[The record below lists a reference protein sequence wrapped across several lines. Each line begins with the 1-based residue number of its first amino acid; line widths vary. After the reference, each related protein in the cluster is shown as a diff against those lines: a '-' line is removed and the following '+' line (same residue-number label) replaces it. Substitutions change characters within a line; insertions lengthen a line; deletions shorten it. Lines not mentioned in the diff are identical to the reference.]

1 MNSFWFKFLSFF
13 VLVCLTACGQGGSA
27 TETPPVETQIP
38 VRTEQRVPA
47 QTATTLPTAIP
58 TLEPTPSWT
67 STITSTGLITTV
79 PTITTTIMA
88 AGTPNLTPGV
98 EITSTPV
105 VSLTQVII
113 TTTVLTKTWTF
124 SDVQVTGSGS
134 VRQVA
139 WKQDGGQFA
148 VATSAGLFLYN
159 TDLLEMERSFN
170 VGETV
175 QSVAF
180 GLDEDLLV
188 SGGLKGDIQWWF
200 PDTGKFGG
208 SFEGGLLGITSL
220 VFPYQI
226 DSLISGS
233 DDGTVR
239 VWVASQILNPFIT
252 EYEPKNLWHAADR
265 VTSVDIN
272 PNFQIAAAGSYK
284 EVSIWNLQTGE
295 PVQTFAVAD
304 SSNHLRLWN
313 TGSWELTHDI
323 PLDGF
328 ESISA
333 LDFSPN
339 GMMIA
344 LGSKTG
350 KVMLWNLENNTL
362 SDPETQYPFPVTDVA
377 FHPREPILISSYR
390 DGLVR
395 LWSYQP

>member
-1 MNSFWFKFLSFF
+1 M
-13 VLVCLTACGQGGSA
+13 
-27 TETPPVETQIP
+27 P
-38 VRTEQRVPA
+38 VRTEQRAPA
-47 QTATTLPTAIP
+47 QTATTLLTAIP
-58 TLEPTPSWT
+58 TLEPSPIWT
-67 STITSTGLITTV
+67 STITSTGVITTV
-79 PTITTTIMA
+79 PTITTTIIT
-88 AGTPNLTPGV
+88 AGTPDLTPGV
-98 EITSTPV
+98 EIISTPG
-105 VSLTQVII
+105 VSLTLVTT

-124 SDVQVTGSGS
+124 SDVLVTGSGAIH
-134 VRQVA
+134 QVA

-159 TDLLEMERSFN
+159 ADLLEMERSFS
-170 VGETV
+170 VGETI

-180 GLDEDLLV
+180 GLNEGLLV
-188 SGGLKGDIQWWF
+188 SGGLNGDIQWWF

-208 SFEGGLLGITSL
+208 SFDGGLLGITSL
-220 VFPYQI
+220 VFPYQG

-239 VWVASQILNPFIT
+239 VWVPSQILNPAIT
-252 EYEPKNLWHAADR
+252 QYEPKNLWHAADR

-272 PNFQIAAAGSYK
+272 PNFQIAVAGSYK

-295 PVQTFAVAD
+295 PVQTLSEFEGWVREVAIRPNGGYFAVAD
-304 SSNHLRLWN
+304 SSDHLRLWN
-313 TGSWELTHDI
+313 TGNWELTHDI
-323 PLDGF
+323 PLEGF

-333 LDFSPN
+333 LEFSSN

-344 LGSKTG
+344 LGGKTG

-362 SDPETQYPFPVTDVA
+362 SDPETQYPYPVTDVA

-395 LWSYQP
+395 LWFYQP